1 MSGERT
7 SGFFRRAAEG
17 REVSGFFGRGGKGQS
32 AEGRDVGGPGQD
44 AQGLDWDAASRGAQ
58 GDRVADSAGWRA
70 ADSGDRAARGSGR
83 SADGTDPHTDQ
94 GADGPDLSSDR
105 AAHGSGRPD
114 THAGRTAMGSDRSG
128 PGWRRNADGP
138 DDSEA
143 DTASRSAGAANTS
156 GDRTRGFFRRS
167 TGSGDHA
174 GNPEQDTA
182 SERTHGDQD
191 AGATDWRAED
201 ADMSGDRAARG
212 AEDAGGQPKGAVGE
226 GVPDGMAEFV
236 AELKLLAESVLE
248 RVEPVLRQAADGQV
262 EWSSCSWCPVC
273 AAAALMRGQH
283 HEVLQTVADHGTAIV
298 TVLRE
303 ALAGV
308 PVDPVMPE
316 SDPTGGPQHNH
327 GVPQD
332 YSTGT
337 SPRAESAAGQ
347 HTSRSTKRSRYVSIP
362 VTIKA

>member
-1 MSGERT
+1 MSGDGT

-17 REVSGFFGRGGKGQS
+17 REVSGFFGRGGKGQPG
-32 AEGRDVGGPGQD
+32 EGQGVPGDGFGQD
-44 AQGLDWDAASRGAQ
+44 AEGQDAASRGAQ
-58 GDRVADSAGWRA
+58 SDRVGGPAGWSAEDFGDRAAGGWGRSADRPDDSTADAASRSTGA
-70 ADSGDRAARGSGR
+70 ADTSGDRAEH
-83 SADGTDPHTDQ
+83 GTA
-94 GADGPDLSSDR
+94 G
-105 AAHGSGRPD
+105 GRPKD
-114 THAGRTAMGSDRSG
+114 
-128 PGWRRNADGP
+128 
-138 DDSEA
+138 
-143 DTASRSAGAANTS
+143 AA
-156 GDRTRGFFRRS
+156 
-167 TGSGDHA
+167 
-174 GNPEQDTA
+174 
-182 SERTHGDQD
+182 
-191 AGATDWRAED
+191 
-201 ADMSGDRAARG
+201 
-212 AEDAGGQPKGAVGE
+212 GE
-226 GVPDGMAEFV
+226 GDPADGMAEFV

-327 GVPQD
+327 AVPQD
-332 YSTGT
+332 YSPDT
-337 SPRAESAAGQ
+337 STHAEPGAGQ
-347 HTSRSTKRSRYVSIP
+347 HASRATKRSRYVSIP

>member
-1 MSGERT
+1 MSGDRT
-7 SGFFRRAAEG
+7 SGFFRRGAEG
-17 REVSGFFGRGGKGQS
+17 HEVSGFFGRGKGES
-32 AEGRDVGGPGQD
+32 AEGRDVPGDGFGPD
-44 AQGLDWDAASRGAQ
+44 AEDAASRGAE
-58 GDRVADSAGWRA
+58 GDQVGGGAGRSAEDADV
-70 ADSGDRAARGSGR
+70 SGDRAA
-83 SADGTDPHTDQ
+83 P
-94 GADGPDLSSDR
+94 GAAG
-105 AAHGSGRPD
+105 GRP
-114 THAGRTAMGSDRSG
+114 
-128 PGWRRNADGP
+128 
-138 DDSEA
+138 
-143 DTASRSAGAANTS
+143 
-156 GDRTRGFFRRS
+156 
-167 TGSGDHA
+167 
-174 GNPEQDTA
+174 
-182 SERTHGDQD
+182 
-191 AGATDWRAED
+191 ED
-201 ADMSGDRAARG
+201 AA
-212 AEDAGGQPKGAVGE
+212 GE
-226 GVPDGMAEFV
+226 GVPEGMAEFV

-332 YSTGT
+332 YSSDTA
-337 SPRAESAAGQ
+337 PRAESAAGQ
-347 HTSRSTKRSRYVSIP
+347 HTSRTPKRSRYVSIP